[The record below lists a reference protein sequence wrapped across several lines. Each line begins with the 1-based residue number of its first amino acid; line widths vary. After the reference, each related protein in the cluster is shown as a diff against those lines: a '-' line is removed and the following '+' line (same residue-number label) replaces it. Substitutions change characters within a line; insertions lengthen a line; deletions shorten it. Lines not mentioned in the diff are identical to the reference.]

1 MASRQLLFFPRMEGK
16 QQPGALKEADY
27 FQRTSDAEVRQVTP
41 PLYSSENVKPEGTCF
56 ERAG

>member
-1 MASRQLLFFPRMEGK
+1 MEGK

-27 FQRTSDAEVRQVTP
+27 FQRTSDAEARQVTP